1 MIERVDKMT
10 RAIDKR
16 PLQQQTTR
24 DLASIFFIKKRVFLM
39 TFFGILFGAL
49 ALSLLSPNI
58 YEANMQL
65 VVKPYNAKPLVF
77 DEDSSRMNVFN
88 EVTEKTLNTVIYMIK
103 APEVLREVVLTQK
116 LADPN
121 DEEGI
126 LREIAILQGSIS
138 AEPLTLSSLIEVRMR
153 GRDAAAITEQLNTL
167 ASAYI
172 RHHIKIN
179 QSTEGRLQFFSD
191 QTEFFRQKY
200 EAATAQLVETGKSMQ
215 IIDPVIQKD
224 TGLTLVRDL
233 ELNKLQKASQVSVLI
248 ARIDSFRKALQRAQT
263 ATESPLS
270 GLPSETIASYPAL
283 IEMEKSLAQL
293 HINRQRAINDFQ
305 PNSKQVVDAEIQ
317 FSSMKAQIRRSMQ
330 QIIQDLETQVGSLQ
344 KAIIEADNKIIEFQR
359 DSLNLSSN
367 NALLQKLVLEQQ
379 IARDNYLLYS
389 AKKEEARI
397 NDEKDKA
404 EFANVAVSK
413 RPVMPQSPW
422 FPKKGTIMMVA
433 FVVGLMLAFAFSA
446 ISYAMEQ
453 RLWTP
458 SDIIAH
464 SNLRVLGTFDATYGN
479 GERRERLKRNGAT
492 TVTEGVS

>member
-1 MIERVDKMT
+1 MIKAGENRQV
-10 RAIDKR
+10 
-16 PLQQQTTR
+16 QQQTAR

-39 TFFGILFGAL
+39 TFFGILLGAL
-49 ALSLLSPNI
+49 AVSLLSPNV

-65 VVKPYNAKPLVF
+65 VVKPFNAKPLVF

-88 EVTEKTLNTVIYMIK
+88 EVTEKTLNTVIYMLK
-103 APEVLREVVLTQK
+103 APEVLREVVLTHK
-116 LADPN
+116 LADPG

-138 AEPLTLSSLIEVRMR
+138 AEPLTLSSLIEVRIR
-153 GRDAAAITEQLNTL
+153 GRDAEGITEQLNTL

-172 RHHIKIN
+172 RHHIRVN
-179 QSTEGRLQFFSD
+179 QATEGRLQFFSD
-191 QTEFFRQKY
+191 QTEYFRKKY
-200 EAATAQLVETGKSMQ
+200 EEATARLVETGRSMQ
-215 IIDPVIQKD
+215 IIDPEIQKD

-233 ELNKLQKASQVSVLI
+233 ELNKLQTASQVSVLI

-263 ATESPLS
+263 ASDSPLS

-305 PNSKQVVDAEIQ
+305 PNSKQVIDSEIQ
-317 FSSMKAQIRRSMQ
+317 FNSMKTQIRRSMQ

-344 KAIIEADNKIIEFQR
+344 KSIMDADSKILEFQR
-359 DSLNLSSN
+359 NGLNLSGN
-367 NALLQKLVLEQQ
+367 TALLQKLALEQQ
-379 IARDNYLLYS
+379 IAKDNYLLYS
-389 AKKEEARI
+389 GKKEEARI

-413 RPVMPQSPW
+413 RPVVPQTAW
-422 FPKKGTIMMVA
+422 FPNKRTIMVVA

-446 ISYAMEQ
+446 VSYAMEQ

-458 SDIIAH
+458 TDIITH
-464 SNLRVLGTFDATYGN
+464 SNLRVLGTFDSINGSGN
-479 GERRERLKRNGAT
+479 GERTRGFSRNGST
-492 TVTEGVS
+492 STEAAS